1 MIDKE
6 FDCYKFVVEVI
17 IKRLELEKE
26 TRAIELVH
34 DALASALIV
43 MQERLQ
49 ELRNDKLR
57 T

>member
-1 MIDKE
+1 MN
-6 FDCYKFVVEVI
+6 DCCKFIVEAI
-17 IKRLELEKE
+17 ITKLELEKE
-26 TRAIELVH
+26 TRAVELVY
-34 DALASALIV
+34 DALASATIV

>member
-1 MIDKE
+1 MNEQE
-6 FDCYKFVVEVI
+6 FDCCRFIVETIVT
-17 IKRLELEKE
+17 KLELEKE
-26 TRAIELVH
+26 TRAVELVY
-34 DALASALIV
+34 DALASATIV